1 MAVDLNSLSEYAQR
15 QILRKLGQTKG
26 KQRANKFNARKD
38 SRGAIRF
45 DSQREAKRYDELML
59 LLKAGEIR
67 KLKLQPQY
75 TLQESYVAPDGER
88 IRAIRYVADFCYERR
103 DERDEWTLIVE
114 DVKSRATA
122 TQVYRNK
129 KKMMRE
135 IYGISVQAVSYTHL
149 RAHET

>member
-1 MAVDLNSLSEYAQR
+1 MAVDLSRLSEDAQR

-38 SRGAIRF
+38 RRGAIRF
-45 DSQREAKRYDELML
+45 DSQREARRYDELML
-59 LLKAGEIR
+59 LMKAGEIR

-88 IRAIRYVADFCYERR
+88 IRAIRYVADFSYERR

-135 IYGISVQAVSYTHL
+135 IYGIGVREV
-149 RAHET
+149 

>member
-1 MAVDLNSLSEYAQR
+1 MAVELSSLSEDAQR

-26 KQRANKFNARKD
+26 KQKENKYHARKD

-45 DSQREAKRYDELML
+45 DSQREARRYDELML
-59 LLKAGEIR
+59 MLKAGDIR

-75 TLQESYVAPDGER
+75 TLQESYVTPEGER
-88 IRAIRYVADFCYERR
+88 VRAMRYVADFSYERR
-103 DERDEWTLIVE
+103 DARGNWYPVVE

-135 IYGISVQAVSYTHL
+135 IYGISVQEV
-149 RAHET
+149 

>member
-1 MAVDLNSLSEYAQR
+1 MAIDLHSLSEDAQR

-38 SRGAIRF
+38 RRGAIRF
-45 DSQREAKRYDELML
+45 DSQREARRYDELML
-59 LLKAGEIR
+59 LMKAGDIR

-88 IRAIRYVADFCYERR
+88 IRAIRYVADFSYERR
-103 DERDEWTLIVE
+103 DGQGFWTPVVE

-135 IYGISVQAVSYTHL
+135 IYGISVQEV
-149 RAHET
+149 

>member
-1 MAVDLNSLSEYAQR
+1 MAVELSRLSEDAQR
-15 QILRKLGQTKG
+15 QILRKLGQTNG
-26 KQRANKFNARKD
+26 KPKANKYHARKD

-45 DSQREAKRYDELML
+45 DSQREARRYDELML
-59 LLKAGEIR
+59 MLKAGDIR

-75 TLQESYVAPDGER
+75 TLQESYLTPEGER
-88 IRAIRYVADFCYERR
+88 VRAIRYVADFSYERR
-103 DERDEWTLIVE
+103 DARGNWYSVVE

-135 IYGISVQAVSYTHL
+135 IYGISVQEV
-149 RAHET
+149 

>member
-1 MAVDLNSLSEYAQR
+1 MAIDLHSLSEDAQR

-26 KQRANKFNARKD
+26 KPTANKYHARKD

-45 DSQREAKRYDELML
+45 DSQREARRYDELML

-67 KLKLQPQY
+67 RLKLQPQY
-75 TLQESYVAPDGER
+75 TLQESYVTPDGER
-88 IRAIRYVADFCYERR
+88 IRAIRYVADFSYERR
-103 DERDEWTLIVE
+103 CERDEWALIIE

-135 IYGISVQAVSYTHL
+135 IYGISVQEV
-149 RAHET
+149 

>member
-1 MAVDLNSLSEYAQR
+1 MAVDLSRLSEDAQR

-26 KQRANKFNARKD
+26 KQKENKYHARKD

-45 DSQREAKRYDELML
+45 DSQREARRYDELML
-59 LLKAGEIR
+59 LLKAGDIR

-75 TLQESYVAPDGER
+75 TLQESYITPEGER

-135 IYGISVQAVSYTHL
+135 IYGISVQEV
-149 RAHET
+149 

>member
-1 MAVDLNSLSEYAQR
+1 MAVDLSRLSEDAQR

-26 KQRANKFNARKD
+26 KQKENKFNARKD

-45 DSQREAKRYDELML
+45 DSQREARRYDELML
-59 LLKAGEIR
+59 LLKAGDIR

-88 IRAIRYVADFCYERR
+88 IRAIRYVADFSYERR

-135 IYGISVQAVSYTHL
+135 VYGISVQEV
-149 RAHET
+149 

>member
-1 MAVDLNSLSEYAQR
+1 MAVDLSRLSEDAQR
-15 QILRKLGQTKG
+15 QIMRKLGQTKG
-26 KQRANKFNARKD
+26 KQKESKYHARKD

-67 KLKLQPQY
+67 RLKLQPQY
-75 TLQESYVAPDGER
+75 TLQESYVTPEGER
-88 IRAIRYVADFCYERR
+88 IRAIRYVADFSYERR
-103 DERDEWTLIVE
+103 DGQGCWTPVVE

-122 TQVYRNK
+122 TQIYRNK

-135 IYGISVQAVSYTHL
+135 IYGISVQEV
-149 RAHET
+149 